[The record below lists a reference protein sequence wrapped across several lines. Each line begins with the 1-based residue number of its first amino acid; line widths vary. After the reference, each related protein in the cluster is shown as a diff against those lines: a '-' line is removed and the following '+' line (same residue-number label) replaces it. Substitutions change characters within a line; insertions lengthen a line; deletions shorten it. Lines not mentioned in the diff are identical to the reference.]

1 VEHSVR
7 FELTWS
13 LRSPVLQTSAFNR
26 LATSAN
32 GPESRSRTGHMLLTK
47 QLLCLLSY
55 LGENLVRPEG
65 FEPSCIRLE
74 HGCLNPL
81 GHGRE
86 DKIMVPV

>member
-1 VEHSVR
+1 VLWQAELSPEEVEHSVR

-32 GPESRSRTGHMLLTK
+32 GAESRSRTDHMLLTK

-55 LGENLVRPEG
+55 LGENLARPEG
-65 FEPSCIRLE
+65 FEPS
-74 HGCLNPL
+74 
-81 GHGRE
+81 
-86 DKIMVPV
+86 